1 MGDNSEQTESS
12 RSTDIRCDVL
22 FIISSIQG
30 GGAERKTTL
39 LAGGLAKRGI
49 SVAILTTSPKTDQ
62 DFELHPDVRRIQMP
76 GALTNRRGP
85 LARIRALLGRIR
97 FTRREVRKLRPRHI
111 ISLGDSEGLL
121 ALFCRTPESRQCI
134 WTMSSRSLTAAG
146 NPRNR
151 LLLWLARSRDVLIIT
166 QTKAIEHEYRIDGFT
181 RLAMIPN
188 PISIPELRERPPRTE
203 GPLKIV
209 SVGRLIPEKSFETL
223 IDSLAELE
231 KSESGWRCAIIGEGP
246 EDKTLRDRCEAVG
259 LTEKIEFMGWRE
271 DVRELMRTSDLFV
284 ITSFVEGQ
292 PNALLEAMSES
303 LPSVSTHFTGG
314 AARDLL
320 GSTGAGILAPVGD
333 AQAVSDAI
341 RLLML
346 EPEKRLKLGALG
358 REAVSRFSVDEVT
371 DQWMDHLGLGRPA
384 HGGNSRHA

>member
-12 RSTDIRCDVL
+12 RSMDAPCDVL
-22 FIISSIQG
+22 FMISSIEG

-49 SVAILTTSPKTDQ
+49 SAAILTTSPKTDR

-97 FTRREVRKLRPRHI
+97 FTRREIRKLRPRHI

-121 ALFCRTPESRQCI
+121 AMFCRTPESRQCI
-134 WTMSSRSLTAAG
+134 WTMSSRSQTAAG

-188 PISIPELRERPPRTE
+188 PISIPELPERPPRAE
-203 GPLKIV
+203 GPLRIV

-231 KSESGWRCAIIGEGP
+231 KRDSGWRCAIIGEGP

-259 LTEKIEFMGWRE
+259 LTEKIDFMGWRE

-303 LPSVSTHFTGG
+303 LPCISTDFTGG
-314 AARDLL
+314 AAQDLL
-320 GSTGAGILAPVGD
+320 GTTQAGLVVPVRDAPALA
-333 AQAVSDAI
+333 AAI
-341 RLLML
+341 RGLLADAEARTL
-346 EPEKRLKLGALG
+346 LGGRAQEVAADFSTDRITTRWLAVLG
-358 REAVSRFSVDEVT
+358 IGSNGEHE
-371 DQWMDHLGLGRPA
+371 
-384 HGGNSRHA
+384 